1 MLQVTFLA
9 RSGIRFW
16 KSFFFI
22 LIHIQDCLFLNYVF
36 CPCKSS
42 KSKYSTYDHYKSTLS
57 YCTKSLTICTC
68 IKKSSPHY
76 QEKWSSTL
84 SSRIHLHWNTLFV
97 RKPNVFSLSVA
108 RLFCCYLHLD
118 SIRNLPAM
126 ASNVATK
133 TTKSAESFL
142 TSEDLY
148 YWLTTWPTV
157 SAQLKLVV
165 IGLRRRQVSF

>member
-9 RSGIRFW
+9 RSGIQFW

-84 SSRIHLHWNTLFV
+84 SRRMHLHWHCLKEAKRFLAV
-97 RKPNVFSLSVA
+97 RCAIVLLLSSSRFYPKSSSNGVQ
-108 RLFCCYLHLD
+108 CCNEDNKKCWVISDEWRPVLLAHD
-118 SIRNLPAM
+118 M
-126 ASNVATK
+126 ANSK
-133 TTKSAESFL
+133 RSA
-142 TSEDLY
+142 
-148 YWLTTWPTV
+148 
-157 SAQLKLVV
+157 
-165 IGLRRRQVSF
+165 